1 MRGRVPRAGHASC
14 VQAPAAQPPAQPTD
28 SSPARAACES
38 PRSQSLAGPRSQAG
52 RGLTCAVG
60 AAAVGA
66 VATSRARRALVS
78 AVLMARS
85 SSISSLC
92 SRARI
97 ACPPPP
103 AAKSVH
109 AFPRPVGRRIL
120 RPSPHLFLRPLP
132 RRVFNRVTVRVPFF
146 AYYCAAFHST
156 RLSRTS
162 LAQKPDLIVFL
173 RLHPRLAR
181 LDEHPP
187 LRSLAAPRLRL
198 VTCKSS
204 SIFYSASLFFQIDS
218 VLPSNIRQILP
229 DM

>member
-103 AAKSVH
+103 RQS
-109 AFPRPVGRRIL
+109 PCMLSPV
-120 RPSPHLFLRPLP
+120 PLGEGSFAH
-132 RRVFNRVTVRVPFF
+132 RLTYFF
-146 AYYCAAFHST
+146 AHCLAAYSTGLRSGYPSSLITVPPFT
-156 RLSRTS
+156 RLGCR
-162 LAQKPDLIVFL
+162 
-173 RLHPRLAR
+173 
-181 LDEHPP
+181 EH
-187 LRSLAAPRLRL
+187 L
-198 VTCKSS
+198 
-204 SIFYSASLFFQIDS
+204 
-218 VLPSNIRQILP
+218 
-229 DM
+229 